1 MTIRSAMLAAALGAA
16 AMTISALP
24 AAAAPAQGPAVTYDD
39 LDLSSEAGRDELAK
53 RFDQA
58 AREICKAGDG
68 KLSGRAR
75 YCYESTSKSL
85 QTRVA
90 AIIAEHEARGG

>member
-1 MTIRSAMLAAALGAA
+1 MTIRSAMLAIALGTAA
-16 AMTISALP
+16 TVALP
-24 AAAAPAQGPAVTYDD
+24 AAAAPAQRGAVAYDD
-39 LDLSSEAGRDELAK
+39 LDLSSESGRTELAK

>member
-16 AMTISALP
+16 ALTISALP
-24 AAAAPAQGPAVTYDD
+24 AAAAPAQGSAVTYDD
-39 LDLSSEAGRDELAK
+39 LDLSSETGRAELAK

-75 YCYESTSKSL
+75 YCYEGTSKSL